1 MTLLNDL
8 PFARLQFYLTSPY
21 PCSYLAGQTARSQVV
36 TPAHLVDGMAYSQL
50 IQAGFRRSGLFTYRP
65 QCAQCQACIPVRVVV
80 KEFIPSRTQRR
91 TGKRNAGL
99 LVAEPRRPYFDPAH
113 FELYQRYQ
121 ASRHAGGGMDH
132 DDSEQYAHFL
142 LQSNVD
148 TYLVEFRE
156 AGELRMVSVIDRV
169 EDGLSAVYTFFDPDL
184 AQRSFGV
191 YSVLWQIELARSL
204 DLPYVYLGYWIENSR
219 KMAYKSQYQPLQ
231 GLIDADWRNFTP
243 AQT

>member
-21 PCSYLAGQTARSQVV
+21 PCSYLAGKTARSQVV

-65 QCAQCQACIPVRVVV
+65 QCGHCQACIPVRVVV
-80 KEFIPSRTQRR
+80 NEFTPGRTQRR
-91 TGKRNAGL
+91 TGKRNAV
-99 LVAEPRRPYFDPAH
+99 LVAEPQRPRFDTAH

-132 DDSEQYAHFL
+132 DDRDQYAHFL

-156 AGELRMVSVIDRV
+156 AGVLRMVSVIDQV
-169 EDGLSAVYTFFDPDL
+169 GDGLSAVYTFFDPDL
-184 AQRSFGV
+184 PQRSFGV
-191 YSVLWQIELARSL
+191 YNVLWQIELARSL
-204 DLPYVYLGYWIENSR
+204 GLPYVYLGYWIENSP

-231 GLIDADWRNFTP
+231 GLTDGVWRTITP
-243 AQT
+243 TRA